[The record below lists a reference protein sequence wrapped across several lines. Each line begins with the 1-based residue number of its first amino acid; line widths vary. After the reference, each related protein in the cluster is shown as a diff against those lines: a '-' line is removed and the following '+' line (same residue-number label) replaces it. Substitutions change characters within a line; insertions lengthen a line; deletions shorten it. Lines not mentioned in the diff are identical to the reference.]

1 MKTLLILTL
10 LGVLFVPMNGSAKA
24 DQVLYCQT
32 ELATGLYEENG
43 TWKSGNHTMK
53 RYTIKVVGDFE
64 EIISLESDDTAYPCK
79 VPMMPLHPTRVAC
92 SDKWG
97 DTFFYDKKTKR
108 FLHSKAN
115 IFTYLGEDT
124 PILFAGTCQKF

>member
-1 MKTLLILTL
+1 MKKLLILML

-24 DQVLYCQT
+24 DEVLYCQT

-64 EIISLESDDTAYPCK
+64 KNHRSFRRHRLSLQSANDFFTSNQNRLLRQVGRYFFTTKRLSSFNIQRRISLHT
-79 VPMMPLHPTRVAC
+79 
-92 SDKWG
+92 
-97 DTFFYDKKTKR
+97 
-108 FLHSKAN
+108 
-115 IFTYLGEDT
+115 
-124 PILFAGTCQKF
+124 